1 MGHRV
6 QVSLLDENGI
16 VLRSS
21 VNEFDI
27 KQDAENV
34 FEDTTNDIE
43 GANGGTY
50 RRSW

>member
-6 QVSLLDENGI
+6 QVSLLDEDGV

-34 FEDTTNDIE
+34 FDDTVNDIE
-43 GANGGTY
+43 GANNGTF
-50 RRSW
+50 RKSW